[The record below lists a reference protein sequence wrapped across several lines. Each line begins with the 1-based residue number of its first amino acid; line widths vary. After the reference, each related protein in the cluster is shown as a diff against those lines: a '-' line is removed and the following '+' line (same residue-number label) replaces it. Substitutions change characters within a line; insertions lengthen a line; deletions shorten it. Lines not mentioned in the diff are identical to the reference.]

1 MGARTSALASM
12 TAGVIARFTFTRYLV
27 ASVIALCGD
36 MLLFLGLLKADVTPA
51 AAGFA
56 GYAGGLLLH
65 WMISI
70 RFVFTPSD
78 RATHGQRLGF
88 VASAIIGLAITTGLI
103 SGLSATGLAPAL
115 AKLVAVPVSFL
126 AVYAIRKYGV
136 FSAA

>member
-1 MGARTSALASM
+1 MGTRTPALASM
-12 TAGVIARFTFTRYLV
+12 AGGIIARFTFTRYLV
-27 ASVIALCGD
+27 ASIIALCGD
-36 MLLFLGLLKADVTPA
+36 MLLFLGLLQADVSPA
-51 AAGFA
+51 AAGFV

-88 VASAIIGLAITTGLI
+88 VASAVVGLAITTGLI

-126 AVYAIRKYGV
+126 SVYVIRKYGV

>member
-1 MGARTSALASM
+1 MGTRTPALASM
-12 TAGVIARFTFTRYLV
+12 AGGIIARFTFTRYLV
-27 ASVIALCGD
+27 ASIIALCGD
-36 MLLFLGLLKADVTPA
+36 MLLFLGLLQADVSPA

-56 GYAGGLLLH
+56 GYAGGLVLH

-70 RFVFTPSD
+70 RFVFTPSE

-88 VASAIIGLAITTGLI
+88 VASAVIGLAITTGLI

-126 AVYAIRKYGV
+126 SVYAIRKYGV
-136 FSAA
+136 FSGA

>member
-1 MGARTSALASM
+1 MHRRPSALASC
-12 TAGVIARFTFTRYLV
+12 AGGILARFTFTRYLM
-27 ASVIALCGD
+27 ASVIALCAD
-36 MLLFLGLLKADVTPA
+36 MLLFLALLKAGAPPA

-70 RFVFTPSD
+70 RFVFVPSEQ
-78 RATHGQRLGF
+78 ATHGQRIGF
-88 VASAIIGLAITTGLI
+88 VVSAVIGLALTTGLI
-103 SGLSATGLAPAL
+103 SGLTGAGLAPAL
-115 AKLVAVPVSFL
+115 AKLIAIPVSFL